1 MIRVT
6 HTPLATSVQS
16 DGRQLA
22 AAVLW
27 RTRQHPTAA
36 VAVAGFAASALTV
49 IAGGRTG
56 TVPGAVPL
64 TTWFGILS
72 PGGYRPGGSPVPGLL
87 LLAGI
92 FSLVLLWLSLALRSH
107 AATSTEERTW
117 VIAGAWSFPLLV
129 GPPLLSSDVY
139 TYAAQGVLVDRGRDP
154 YSVGPSVL
162 GNVRVVAAV
171 DPAWR
176 SVPSPY
182 GPVAMRFEHLAVVL
196 GGGPLGAVIV
206 FRLCAAACV
215 VAIGL
220 LAADLAGSHRVR
232 ALILTVLNPL
242 VLLQVISATHLEG
255 LVCALLLGALV
266 AVRRG
271 NVVLGI
277 VLACV
282 AGAVKAPAFVAVVV
296 IIAAQRQGQTGRRA
310 WRGGARDV
318 AAALAVCAGLTMLV
332 PHGWGWVNAL
342 ETPALGYTP
351 GAPAS
356 LVGDLFKP
364 IIQPAS
370 FDDLAA
376 GGRTVALLAASC
388 IVAYLAVTARR
399 RALEATVGLGLIAV
413 ALLSPVIYP
422 WYLLWGALCL
432 APTARRHDRDLLVL
446 ACAIGC
452 VVAVPGLSRLVVDLI
467 STGLI
472 GCIIAIVVGGRQQ
485 RGRDDRAPRPVRR
498 WHVVPTIRVEPH
510 A

>member
-1 MIRVT
+1 
-6 HTPLATSVQS
+6 
-16 DGRQLA
+16 
-22 AAVLW
+22 
-27 RTRQHPTAA
+27 
-36 VAVAGFAASALTV
+36 VAGFAASALTV
-49 IAGGRTG
+49 LTGGRTG

-72 PGGYRPGGSPVPGLL
+72 PGGYRPGGSPVSGLL

-139 TYAAQGVLVDRGRDP
+139 TYAAQGVLVDRGSDP
-154 YSVGPSVL
+154 YSVGPSAL
-162 GNVRVVAAV
+162 GSVRAVAAV

-182 GPVAMRFEHLAVVL
+182 GPVAIWFEHLAVVL

-296 IIAAQRQGQTGRRA
+296 IIAAQRQGQAGRRA
-310 WRGGARDV
+310 WQGSVRDV

-376 GGRTVALLAASC
+376 GGRTVALLAAGC
-388 IVAYLAVTARR
+388 IVAYLAVSARR
-399 RALEATVGLGLIAV
+399 RPLEATVGLGLIAV

-472 GCIIAIVVGGRQQ
+472 GCIIAIVVGGRLQ